1 MGVFLKLKM
10 RLHIASLIFLLL
22 IQQSWTMTGIRER
35 IKYNLNIWVQAA
47 AHCAESR
54 YGDDPEHVQA
64 DQCIRCWATVGD
76 WSNPDNSRRGQE
88 CLLKYEPDFPQM
100 CQDKFKTYDEYPTI
114 ENRDAVD
121 DCWEESYLRTIGKKC
136 LESTKSLTKRSIGD
150 QDLNLNMA
158 GLCLLRHL
166 SDNMKYA
173 KKKVFGEE
181 PEPFGGDFQ
190 HLIESVFE
198 EARCEHANAGNID
211 RRQEC
216 NSCFNHVRNKIVKI
230 DQRGW
235 KLEDTKKISA
245 LWMFC
250 SDNYLAPIYSDCFKN
265 IDSYFKVLD
274 DKPVNFESLQD
285 KWTEMQGCQML
296 KQSDHF
302 FEPCKDRWA
311 SDVDEIDGLM
321 SYINCSQ
328 NLTMQWVT
336 ERRPEAA
343 EKMFYFITMG
353 GDPMPQWDLEDM
365 L

>member
-1 MGVFLKLKM
+1 MG
-10 RLHIASLIFLLL
+10 
-22 IQQSWTMTGIRER
+22 
-35 IKYNLNIWVQAA
+35 
-47 AHCAESR
+47 
-54 YGDDPEHVQA
+54 
-64 DQCIRCWATVGD
+64 
-76 WSNPDNSRRGQE
+76 
-88 CLLKYEPDFPQM
+88 
-100 CQDKFKTYDEYPTI
+100 
-114 ENRDAVD
+114 
-121 DCWEESYLRTIGKKC
+121 KC

-198 EARCEHANAGNID
+198 GARCEHANAGNID

-216 NSCFNHVRNKIVKI
+216 NSCFKHI
-230 DQRGW
+230 
-235 KLEDTKKISA
+235 
-245 LWMFC
+245 
-250 SDNYLAPIYSDCFKN
+250 DNYFK
-265 IDSYFKVLD
+265 ILD
-274 DKPVNFESLQD
+274 EKPLNLESLQD

-296 KQSDHF
+296 KQSEHF

-311 SDVDEIDGLM
+311 FDVDEINGLM

-336 ERRPEAA
+336 GRRPEAA
-343 EKMFYFITMG
+343 EKMFYFIT
-353 GDPMPQWDLEDM
+353 
-365 L
+365 